1 MWKVYNFTIAREQR
15 AFQLSLNVW
24 CTCDFAALFL
34 STSWRAVKN
43 EEKRAEK
50 KRKRRTGHDTECVL
64 LCTYSYSKPPIL
76 WAPRLYTIITS
87 LITILCTRVHTCT
100 FSQIYK
106 TISNNF
112 WNDFTRRCKSIQ
124 TFVRFLF
131 RFISVLVPRT
141 VLSDAFFRVLRVLAP
156 SFFVFFLLLLSFG
169 VRNADEVVFE
179 ILHVVSH
186 RTICIDSWYE
196 LRFWRSIRR
205 IHSNV
210 HVLVTN

>member
-24 CTCDFAALFL
+24 CTCDFAALFFL
-34 STSWRAVKN
+34 LLGERLKY

-76 WAPRLYTIITS
+76 WAPRLYTIIIS

-141 VLSDAFFRVLRVLAP
+141 VLSDAFFSCTAGIGSIFLCLFSSALEFWCAKRRRG
-156 SFFVFFLLLLSFG
+156 SF
-169 VRNADEVVFE
+169 RN
-179 ILHVVSH
+179 SP
-186 RTICIDSWYE
+186 RCKS
-196 LRFWRSIRR
+196 
-205 IHSNV
+205 
-210 HVLVTN
+210 